1 MAKTKK
7 IQIDLSQ
14 KSLIKNKLNQ
24 AGIKVHSGKKVLKR
38 SEYSGIVGKGEK
50 VLELKI

>member
-7 IQIDLSQ
+7 TQMDLNQ

-24 AGIKVHSGKKVLKR
+24 AGIKVHSGKKVPKR
-38 SEYSGIVGKGEK
+38 SEYSGIVGKSEK